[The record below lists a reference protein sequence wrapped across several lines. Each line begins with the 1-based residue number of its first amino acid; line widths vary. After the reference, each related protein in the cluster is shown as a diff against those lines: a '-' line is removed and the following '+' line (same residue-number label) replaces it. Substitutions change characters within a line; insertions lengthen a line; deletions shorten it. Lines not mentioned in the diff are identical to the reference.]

1 MYLLLPQDSSKEIMF
16 NQDVIS
22 VITGMMMLTL
32 TYMFVWM
39 VKEIISME
47 LILMLFTVE
56 IIVQN

>member
-1 MYLLLPQDSSKEIMF
+1 
-16 NQDVIS
+16 

-47 LILMLFTVE
+47 LILMLFIVE